1 MTASRTLW
9 GNVMSLASRI
19 LTYAAIALA
28 LFALAREAKA
38 VTCLGAL
45 PPASIAPGWAVMA
58 DSTRSGRMGSKISYD
73 TYDGAVEELQGKGIV
88 AFAQR
93 MYRNAST
100 GQYVTVDVYELA
112 SKAAAGSLYAEK
124 LADSRNAK
132 SLSTY
137 TSIKDKA
144 FVGTLGSISLGC
156 CTRGKYLC
164 EVTMT
169 KAPGSQHRTTVRKFV
184 SVISGKLAP

>member
-1 MTASRTLW
+1 MTASRNLR
-9 GNVMSLASRI
+9 GNLMSLASRI
-19 LTYAAIALA
+19 LTYAAVALA

-45 PPASIAPGWAVMA
+45 PAASIAPGWSIMA
-58 DSTRSGRMGSKISYD
+58 DSTRSGRMGSKTSYD
-73 TYDGAVEELQGKGIV
+73 AYDGAVEELQSKGIV

-112 SKAAAGSLYAEK
+112 SKAAASNLYAAK
-124 LADSRNAK
+124 LSESRKAK
-132 SLSTY
+132 PLIVCT
-137 TSIKDKA
+137 TIKDKA

-169 KAPGSQHRTTVRKFV
+169 KAQSSQHRTTVRKFV